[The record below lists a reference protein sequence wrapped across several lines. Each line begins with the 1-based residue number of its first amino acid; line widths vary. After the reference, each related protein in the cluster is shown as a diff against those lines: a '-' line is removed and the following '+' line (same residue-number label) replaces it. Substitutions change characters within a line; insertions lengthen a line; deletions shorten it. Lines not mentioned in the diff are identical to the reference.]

1 MPSRMWPGS
10 GLFGARRVVV
20 AVPMLVALL
29 VVGIAGCGPSA
40 EPSAE
45 PAAPPSAA
53 PAQDNGAAVAATLG
67 ELGQT
72 DMGTELFV
80 PLAARLRPSRPDS
93 ARPAPAVAPSPAAA
107 PDYAAIRPN
116 ELGKIMVLEYHVI
129 GDEELRWTRT
139 RENFRKDLE
148 YLHRNGYY
156 LVGMRDLLED
166 RVRVPAGKTPVV
178 LTFDD
183 SNRSQFQFVAGPDGQ
198 LVVDPTSGLGILEAF
213 IDEHPDFGRAG
224 VFCVL
229 PGADPPNDLF
239 GQPEHR
245 QRKLQYLAG
254 RGYELC
260 NHTLWHALLDRTEAP
275 EIVRQL
281 ALTQKAIREA
291 VPNYVVRVFCPPG
304 GAYPDDLAPVLEG
317 TYEGESY
324 QHWAILEV
332 TGGPMTAPGHRD
344 TDFLHVP
351 RIQATPDEL
360 EYWFGHFEENPDER
374 YVSDG
379 DPDRVV
385 FPVALTEHL
394 HADVAAKVAAT
405 DEASPDPGYR
415 VLRLR

>member
-1 MPSRMWPGS
+1 MPVRRWTGGGWSA
-10 GLFGARRVVV
+10 ARRAVVGIPLLSV
-20 AVPMLVALL
+20 LL
-29 VVGIAGCGPSA
+29 VVGIAGCGPR
-40 EPSAE
+40 AE
-45 PAAPPSAA
+45 PAAPPPAA
-53 PAQDNGAAVAATLG
+53 RAQDAGAATTVAPG
-67 ELGQT
+67 ELGRT
-72 DMGTELFV
+72 DVDTEVFV
-80 PLAARLRPSRPDS
+80 PLPGRLRLPPPDS
-93 ARPAPAVAPSPAAA
+93 AIPA

-116 ELGKIMVLEYHVI
+116 ELGKVMVLEYHVI

-148 YLHRNGYY
+148 YLHRHGYH

-183 SNRSQFQFVAGPDGQ
+183 SNRSQFQFIAGPGGQ

-213 IDEHPDFGRAG
+213 IEEHPDFGRAG

-260 NHTLWHALLDRTEAP
+260 NHTLWHALLDRTEAE

-291 VPNYVVRVFCPPG
+291 VPGYEVRVFCPPG

-317 TYEGESY
+317 THEGEHY

-351 RIQATPDEL
+351 RIQAIPDQL
-360 EYWFGHFEENPDER
+360 KYWFRHFEENPDER

-385 FPVALTEHL
+385 FPTALAGHIAVDL
-394 HADVAAKVAAT
+394 AAKAAT
-405 DEASPDPGYR
+405 MAEASSDPDYR

>member
-139 RENFRKDLE
+139 RENFRKDLK

-183 SNRSQFQFVAGPDGQ
+183 SNRSQFQFVA
-198 LVVDPTSGLGILEAF
+198 
-213 IDEHPDFGRAG
+213 
-224 VFCVL
+224 
-229 PGADPPNDLF
+229 
-239 GQPEHR
+239 
-245 QRKLQYLAG
+245 
-254 RGYELC
+254 
-260 NHTLWHALLDRTEAP
+260 
-275 EIVRQL
+275 
-281 ALTQKAIREA
+281 
-291 VPNYVVRVFCPPG
+291 
-304 GAYPDDLAPVLEG
+304 
-317 TYEGESY
+317 
-324 QHWAILEV
+324 
-332 TGGPMTAPGHRD
+332 
-344 TDFLHVP
+344 
-351 RIQATPDEL
+351 
-360 EYWFGHFEENPDER
+360 
-374 YVSDG
+374 
-379 DPDRVV
+379 
-385 FPVALTEHL
+385 
-394 HADVAAKVAAT
+394 
-405 DEASPDPGYR
+405 
-415 VLRLR
+415 

>member
-1 MPSRMWPGS
+1 MRSAVSRLARWN
-10 GLFGARRVVV
+10 GLRPARLASVVPALV
-20 AVPMLVALL
+20 AFMLVGVA
-29 VVGIAGCGPSA
+29 ACGPRS
-40 EPSAE
+40 E
-45 PAAPPSAA
+45 PAGQEAA
-53 PAQDNGAAVAATLG
+53 
-67 ELGQT
+67 
-72 DMGTELFV
+72 
-80 PLAARLRPSRPDS
+80 AARSDGAGETGAEIFEPRVARLGPVGTGPS
-93 ARPAPAVAPSPAAA
+93 RPAPAQVSAPE
-107 PDYAAIRPN
+107 YATIRPN

-139 RENFRKDLE
+139 RANFRTDLE

-183 SNRSQFQFVAGPDGQ
+183 SNRSQFQLVAGPDGQ
-198 LVVDPTSGLGILEAF
+198 LAVDPTSGLGILEAF
-213 IDEHPDFGRAG
+213 IEEHPDFGRAG

-245 QRKLQYLAG
+245 QRKLRYLAN

-260 NHTLWHALLDRTEAP
+260 NHTLWHALLDRTEAK

-281 ALTQKAIREA
+281 ALTQKTIREA
-291 VPNYVVRVFCPPG
+291 VPGYEVRVFNPPG
-304 GAYPDDLAPVLEG
+304 GAYPDDLGPVLEG
-317 TYEGESY
+317 AHEGESY

-332 TGGPMTAPGHRD
+332 SGGPMTAPAHRD
-344 TDFLHVP
+344 TDYLHVP
-351 RIQATPDEL
+351 RIQAVPDHL
-360 EYWFGHFEENPDER
+360 EHWFRYFEQNPHER

-379 DPDRVV
+379 DPDLLV
-385 FPVALTEHL
+385 FPTALAEHVR
-394 HADVAAKVAAT
+394 ADVAVVQ
-405 DEASPDPGYR
+405 EASPDPAYR